1 MVFEMEGSNIYERPE
16 PDISYSVDCDREC
29 LSTNAHNRELCI
41 ALEAG
46 IRGAGMHKACTLNI
60 SPVPV
65 LLG

>member
-41 ALEAG
+41 ALEGG
-46 IRGAGMHKACTLNI
+46 IRGRVCIRH
-60 SPVPV
+60 VR
-65 LLG
+65 